1 MSISRPDTQ
10 RLAAEID
17 LAFPIEE
24 MPPGRE
30 LPFQTLDHFEAEH
43 LVNDLEH
50 FRGRPVDG
58 AAIRLVHQE
67 MSHLSAKGWRWILPH
82 YLRFC
87 LTAEAEYN
95 RMETEFLIYSLGPDL
110 PFQRDTLQRLSL
122 LTAVQIEC
130 LVHFLEWCF
139 ADEYWRNYCPN
150 QITKAV
156 DFLRASLASGRF
168 SR

>member
-1 MSISRPDTQ
+1 MSSPDTS
-10 RLAAEID
+10 RLAEEID
-17 LAFPIEE
+17 LAFPIVE
-24 MPPGRE
+24 MPKGKE
-30 LPFQTLDHFEAEH
+30 LPFQALDGLEAEH
-43 LVNDLEH
+43 LVNDLEQ
-50 FRGRPVDG
+50 FRGKPFEG

-67 MSHLSAKGWRWILPH
+67 MSHLSAKAWRWILPH

-87 LTAEAEYN
+87 LTPEAEYN

-130 LVHFLEWCF
+130 LVHFLEWCL
-139 ADEYWRNYCPN
+139 DNKYWRDYCPN
-150 QITKAV
+150 NITKAI
-156 DFLRASLASGRF
+156 DFLRANLASGRF